1 MALRPDST
9 RRPPG
14 GVGRWATGLPWS
26 VIVVAFPDVQ
36 ALDVVG
42 PLEVF
47 AMANRYGADPAY
59 ANALRVRFGE
69 PVTTSSGLSLGTER
83 ASRREAIDTL
93 LVAGGTGTAAAMA
106 DERLIAWLRAAGECP
121 PGHLGGSGAFLLA
134 QAGLLDGRRVT
145 THWSACDTLARLF
158 PAVEVDADPIYVR
171 DGNVWT
177 SAGVTAGMDLALALV
192 EHDNGGEVALAVAR
206 QLVLFTH
213 RPGGQSQFSA
223 SWPCGGPSTSR
234 SATRWRSWPSIP
246 RRTCRCRRWPGG
258 GAMSVRTFARAF
270 SREVGTTPAAC
281 SGRGSRPP
289 ADCSRMTDGTVDDT
303 PEPAASAPSRPCTAP
318 SMRGAHQPR
327 PVPAAVRRP
336 GLTATRRHDP
346 MLITIPIYDR
356 HGARRGRTYEE
367 PLLTAGRRGRSSPS
381 RPALCGPTP
390 KP

>member
-1 MALRPDST
+1 
-9 RRPPG
+9 
-14 GVGRWATGLPWS
+14 

-47 AMANRYGADPAY
+47 AMANRYGAHPAY
-59 ANALRVRFGE
+59 ATALVSASGQ

-106 DERLIAWLRAAGECP
+106 DERLIAWLRAAAA
-121 PGHLGGSGAFLLA
+121 SA
-134 QAGLLDGRRVT
+134 RRVT
-145 THWSACDTLARLF
+145 SVCSGDTLARLF

-223 SWPCGGPSTSR
+223 QL
-234 SATRWRSWPSIP
+234 AV
-246 RRTCRCRRWPGG
+246 RRAEHQPLRDALAFVAEHPEADLSVPALARRA
-258 GAMSVRTFARAF
+258 AMSVRTFARAF
-270 SREVGTTPAAC
+270 SREVGTTPAVFVQ
-281 SGRGSRPP
+281 RSRVE
-289 ADCSRMTDGTVDDT
+289 AARRLLETTDGTVDDIARACGFGT
-303 PEPAASAPSRPCTAP
+303 VETMHRAFQRVVRTSPGQYRRLFA
-318 SMRGAHQPR
+318 
-327 PVPAAVRRP
+327 VPA
-336 GLTATRRHDP
+336 
-346 MLITIPIYDR
+346 
-356 HGARRGRTYEE
+356 
-367 PLLTAGRRGRSSPS
+367 
-381 RPALCGPTP
+381 
-390 KP
+390 